1 MLALDQNI
9 WFGIAGLLL
18 GVLFALS
25 IVWVRRKQQRTEI
38 ELAEN
43 AAARIIEEA
52 KKDAGAIKKEAEIQ
66 VKDSLIKEKWIS
78 RRRCERPGERFKRS
92 KSDWSAK
99 KKLWISG
106 SIRLRNEIV
115 TWAGG
120 KPLSSLGKRASRTNP
135 RSVIAKLMRQESSW
149 NKSRG

>member
-1 MLALDQNI
+1 VLALDQNI

-52 KKDAGAIKKEAEIQ
+52 KRDAGAIKKEAEIQ
-66 VKDSLIKEKWIS
+66 AES
-78 RRRCERPGERFKRS
+78 FKRS

-99 KKLWISG
+99 KKLWTSG
-106 SIRLRNEIV
+106 SIRSRNEIV

-120 KPLSSLGKRASRTNP
+120 KPLSSLEKRASKTNP
-135 RSVIAKLMRQESSW
+135 WSVIAKLMRQESSW

>member
-25 IVWVRRKQQRTEI
+25 VVWVRRKQQRTEI

-52 KKDAGAIKKEAEIQ
+52 KRDAGGGSYPLFDDRDEH
-66 VKDSLIKEKWIS
+66 
-78 RRRCERPGERFKRS
+78 
-92 KSDWSAK
+92 AK
-99 KKLWISG
+99 KRATFRG
-106 SIRLRNEIV
+106 GLR
-115 TWAGG
+115 A
-120 KPLSSLGKRASRTNP
+120 RTNGD
-135 RSVIAKLMRQESSW
+135 RT
-149 NKSRG
+149 

>member
-1 MLALDQNI
+1 MDQNI

-52 KKDAGAIKKEAEIQ
+52 KRDAGAIKKEAEIQ
-66 VKDSLIKEKWIS
+66 AKDSLIKE
-78 RRRCERPGERFKRS
+78 
-92 KSDWSAK
+92 
-99 KKLWISG
+99 
-106 SIRLRNEIV
+106 
-115 TWAGG
+115 
-120 KPLSSLGKRASRTNP
+120 
-135 RSVIAKLMRQESSW
+135 
-149 NKSRG
+149 